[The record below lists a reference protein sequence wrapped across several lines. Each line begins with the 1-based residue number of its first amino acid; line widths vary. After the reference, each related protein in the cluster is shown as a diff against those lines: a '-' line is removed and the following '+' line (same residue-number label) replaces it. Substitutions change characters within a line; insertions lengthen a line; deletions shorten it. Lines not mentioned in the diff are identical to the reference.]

1 MDLDLFGTSAA
12 FMLVFAGAAWLRWRS
27 PGTASRLTR
36 SFARKVDLGMDD
48 AVEDLVT
55 ARLAR
60 RERAGAVGG
69 LIIGLAAAAVVAT
82 TTGPSPRD
90 FNRLAAV
97 FLSFLVGHA
106 LGYGVVAWRESVRRP
121 VAGPRLAR
129 ATAPTHGDYVARHER
144 IGSWV
149 TAGIAGVTG
158 VGFLLADRADA
169 LDGAVPVGVAVAA
182 VVVPPAAVLADELLA
197 RRLLAR
203 PQVAASQTELAWDDA
218 LRARTLRDM
227 VTVPLVTGY
236 IALTALVGG
245 VGEGLEGGW
254 PGNAAVGWVSG
265 AFLVLLLAG
274 LVMMVVS
281 LAIGP
286 ERHFRRRLWPNV
298 PTSPRSPL
306 LDAVPEQGT
315 GR

>member
-12 FMLVFAGAAWLRWRS
+12 FMLVLALAAWLRWRNPS
-27 PGTASRLTR
+27 VAARLTR
-36 SFARKVDLGMDD
+36 DFARKVDLGMDD
-48 AVEDLVT
+48 AVEELVT

-60 RERAGAVGG
+60 RERAGALGG
-69 LIIGLAAAAVVAT
+69 LIVGLGAAAVVAT
-82 TTGPSPRD
+82 TTGPAPGD
-90 FNRLAAV
+90 FYRLAAV

-121 VAGPRLAR
+121 VVGPRLAR

-149 TAGIAGVTG
+149 TAGIAGVVG
-158 VGFLLADRADA
+158 VGLLIADRADA
-169 LDGAVPVGVAVAA
+169 LDGAIPVGLAVVA
-182 VVVPPAAVLADELLA
+182 VVVPPVTVLADELLA

-227 VTVPLVTGY
+227 VSVPLVTGY
-236 IALTALVGG
+236 MALAALIGG

-254 PGNAAVGWVSG
+254 PANAAVGWVSG
-265 AFLVLLLAG
+265 AFLVLLAGG

-281 LAIGP
+281 LVVGP
-286 ERHFRRRLWPNV
+286 EQHFRRSLWPNV
-298 PTSPRSPL
+298 RPSPPSLQLHAER
-306 LDAVPEQGT
+306 AQGEV
-315 GR
+315 R